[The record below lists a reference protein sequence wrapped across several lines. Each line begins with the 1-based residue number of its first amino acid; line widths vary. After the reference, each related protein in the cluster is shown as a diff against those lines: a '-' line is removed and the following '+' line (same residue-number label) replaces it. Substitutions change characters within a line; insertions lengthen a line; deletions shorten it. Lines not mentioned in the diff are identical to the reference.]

1 MDKIV
6 TAPTNAITKGRTQKG
21 ARSFE
26 SCASDAPS
34 TALRAV
40 PLPRFAGAERF
51 LLRWTCLLVLA
62 VITAPAS
69 AQDSVEEF
77 YRGKQVTIVVGSSAG
92 GGYDTYAREIAR
104 HIGRY
109 IPGNPTVVPQNMP
122 GAGSNKAAGYIYALA
137 PKDGTTIGAIFPG
150 TILQPLI
157 GTVPTPH
164 DPSKFIYV
172 GSANSDA
179 YMCVARKD
187 APVQNFK
194 DLLSHEL
201 IIAGATEGATTHDLP
216 VVENNLLGTKFKIV
230 SGYPGMRENTIAIER
245 GEVQGVCGYGWTS
258 LETQH
263 PEWLTRRFIN
273 IIVQESVRGYS
284 KLNDMGVPR
293 TADFAKTDEDR
304 QIFELLYSQGIFGRP
319 YVLPPGVP
327 ADRVAAL
334 RKAFM
339 ATLRDETLRAEA
351 EKMKLDLD
359 PIAGEDLQALVA
371 KLFALP
377 PPIVARAKQAL
388 VYKPPN

>member
-1 MDKIV
+1 MPGLVPGIIFLGGPMLTRAYLLAIV
-6 TAPTNAITKGRTQKG
+6 AGLAI
-21 ARSFE
+21 A
-26 SCASDAPS
+26 
-34 TALRAV
+34 
-40 PLPRFAGAERF
+40 
-51 LLRWTCLLVLA
+51 
-62 VITAPAS
+62 APAA

-77 YRGKQVTIVVGSSAG
+77 YRGKTVTIMVGSSAG

-109 IPGNPTVVPQNMP
+109 IPGNPTIVPQNMP
-122 GAGSNKAAGYIYALA
+122 GAGSNKAAGYVYSLA

-157 GTVPTPH
+157 GNVPTPH

-187 APVQNFK
+187 APVQNFN
-194 DLLSHEL
+194 DLLKHEL

-339 ATLRDETLRAEA
+339 ATMRDETLRGEA

-359 PIAGEDLQALVA
+359 PIPGEDLQVLVA

>member
-1 MDKIV
+1 V
-6 TAPTNAITKGRTQKG
+6 LG
-21 ARSFE
+21 
-26 SCASDAPS
+26 
-34 TALRAV
+34 
-40 PLPRFAGAERF
+40 
-51 LLRWTCLLVLA
+51 WTCLLVLA
-62 VITAPAS
+62 GLAAATSPAS
-69 AQDSVEEF
+69 AQESVEQF
-77 YRGKQVTIVVGSSAG
+77 YKGKQINLVVGSSAG

-104 HIGRY
+104 HIGHY
-109 IPGNPTVVPQNMP
+109 IPGNPAVVPQNMP

-137 PKDGTTIGAIFPG
+137 PKDGTAIGAIFPG

-157 GTVPTPH
+157 GNVPPPH

-172 GSANSDA
+172 GSANSDT

-187 APVQNFK
+187 AAVQTFK
-194 DLLSHEL
+194 DLQSHEL

-216 VVENNLLGTKFKIV
+216 VVESNLLGAKFRIV

-245 GEVQGVCGYGWTS
+245 NEVQGVCGYGWAS
-258 LETQH
+258 LESQH
-263 PEWLTRRFIN
+263 PEWLTRGFIN
-273 IIVQESVRGYS
+273 IIVQESIKGYS

-293 TADFAKTDEDR
+293 TVDFAKTEEER
-304 QIFELLYSQGIFGRP
+304 QILELLYSQGIFGRP

-339 ATLRDETLRAEA
+339 ETLQDKTLLAEA
-351 EKMKLDLD
+351 EKMKLDID
-359 PIAGEDLQALVA
+359 PISGDDLQALVA

-377 PPIVARAKQAL
+377 PSIAVKARQAL